1 MQKRKVALVLSGGG
15 ARGIAHIG
23 AIEALEE
30 AGFEISSVAGTSMG
44 ALVGGMFAA
53 GRLAG
58 VRDWICSL
66 DRYKV
71 LGMVDLAFSSE
82 GLVKGN
88 RVMKALKSLVP
99 DVRIERLAVPFAAV
113 SADLVTGREVVFDH
127 GDLFGA
133 VRASISIPSVFQ
145 PVRYNGMVLIDGGTV
160 NPLPLNRVQRQS
172 GDWLVA
178 VDVCGSCSG
187 LCSSLN
193 YYNLISVSSEIMI
206 QRITQLMCRIY
217 PPDLLVELPC
227 DLFGIFEFYRAAE
240 IVEAGR
246 HLMEQALQRHGVPV
260 SG

>member
-53 GRLAG
+53 GRLAEF
-58 VRDWICSL
+58 RDWICSL

-145 PVRYNGMVLIDGGTV
+145 PVRYNGMFLST
-160 NPLPLNRVQRQS
+160 
-172 GDWLVA
+172 A
-178 VDVCGSCSG
+178 VRSTPCRSTACSG
-187 LCSSLN
+187 SPAIGSSLSMSAVRAPGCARRS
-193 YYNLISVSSEIMI
+193 I
-206 QRITQLMCRIY
+206 ITT
-217 PPDLLVELPC
+217 
-227 DLFGIFEFYRAAE
+227 
-240 IVEAGR
+240 
-246 HLMEQALQRHGVPV
+246 
-260 SG
+260 